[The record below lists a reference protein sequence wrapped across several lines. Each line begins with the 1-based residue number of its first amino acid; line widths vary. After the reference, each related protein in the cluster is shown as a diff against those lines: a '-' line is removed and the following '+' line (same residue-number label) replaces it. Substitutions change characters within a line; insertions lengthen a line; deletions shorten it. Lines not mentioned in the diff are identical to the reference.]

1 MFQGCK
7 WLPKPGWSSSNVAH
21 RCPRRRADLA
31 AELAARMGRRLDVD
45 VHEAARTV
53 EHVAARDTVVEEA
66 VARVHVSKN
75 DNTRNTTIGTTL
87 QMANSTDAGT
97 ICSLDDL

>member
-1 MFQGCK
+1 MQNAAP
-7 WLPKPGWSSSNVAH
+7 PKAYAMPCIRS
-21 RCPRRRADLA
+21 
-31 AELAARMGRRLDVD
+31 
-45 VHEAARTV
+45 
-53 EHVAARDTVVEEA
+53 A

-87 QMANSTDAGT
+87 QMTNSTGAGT